1 MPPKSRFGRAMA
13 YLSSPKAA
21 AAATF
26 SPRITRSRAK
36 ARELV
41 THGTVNPTTIDTDE
55 TALVACDSNALVLF
69 PSDGLATHPSD
80 ALATLPSDAL
90 ATLPSE
96 NESAIVPFDGSY
108 HDFRKTSG
116 KMPNKRNIVLFEVP
130 GVNVTRSLNKPNLL
144 GGNRGDLGTG
154 TWSVVLESI
163 DDQKVQ
169 YWYEFHV
176 HSVLKCK
183 LKVPAHEEANKF
195 LTGNAGK
202 QNTFLI
208 DQIDVSLYAAP
219 GMVVTGPMFRRFC
232 VEFPSKNS
240 LDMMFTHSSGLR
252 GLEFLE
258 EWYDNDGRFVRGPSK
273 PAHAIDNSNL
283 MDIDEIEGR
292 AVEQAERARTEE
304 ELKEEYEEYGDFVE
318 ESQPWTF

>member
-1 MPPKSRFGRAMA
+1 MS
-13 YLSSPKAA
+13 
-21 AAATF
+21 
-26 SPRITRSRAK
+26 
-36 ARELV
+36 
-41 THGTVNPTTIDTDE
+41 
-55 TALVACDSNALVLF
+55 
-69 PSDGLATHPSD
+69 
-80 ALATLPSDAL
+80 LPD
-90 ATLPSE
+90 
-96 NESAIVPFDGSY
+96 
-108 HDFRKTSG
+108 
-116 KMPNKRNIVLFEVP
+116 KRNIVLFEVDR
-130 GVNVTRSLNKPNLL
+130 VAVTRSLNKPDLL
-144 GGNRGDLGTG
+144 GGNRGDLGIG

-163 DDQKVQ
+163 NEDKVQ
-169 YWYEFHV
+169 YWYEFRV
-176 HSVLKCK
+176 LSVLKCK
-183 LKVPAHEEANKF
+183 LKVPNYEEAHQF

-208 DQIDVSLYAAP
+208 DQTDGYLYSAP
-219 GMVVTGPMFRRFC
+219 GMVVDGSMFRRFC

-304 ELKEEYEEYGDFVE
+304 ELKEEYGNFVE